1 MSSTLIL
8 GALVALAVL
17 LWLLWEA
24 RDSRKEAATRAA
36 AEDFAGLGVVIPT
49 SLHPEIDPNIC
60 MGSGACVAI
69 CPEHGP
75 LGLIANRAV
84 LVNPLGCVGHGA
96 CEAAC
101 PVDAIR
107 LVFGSKTRGVELPQI
122 GPTFETNQPGVFI
135 VGELGGMGLIKNAVS
150 QGAQA
155 AGHIHKGGPNGVRR
169 GVDGALD
176 ALVVGAGPAGISAT
190 LGLMEAKL
198 RTLLVDREALG
209 GTITHFPRA
218 KVVMTGPLELPLF
231 GTVKKR
237 TMSKEKLV
245 ELWAE
250 IMAKCSLPLAT
261 GHLVQSIQP
270 EGDGMWR
277 IRSETSEWRAANV
290 VLALGMRGSPR
301 KLGVPGEEL
310 PKVVYRLIEPDP
322 FEGQHVLVVG
332 GGNSAVESALA
343 LADYGRC
350 ASVAI
355 SYRRDAFARCRG
367 DNRRRIDE
375 LIKSGRVQAL
385 MPSTLEAIEPAR
397 VLFKQDGSV
406 RELRNDAVIAQ
417 IGGTSPADLLKTFG
431 INLISKYGER

>member
-36 AEDFAGLGVVIPT
+36 AEDFAGLGEVIPT

-169 GVDGALD
+169 GVNGALD

-190 LGLMEAKL
+190 LGLMEGKL

-231 GTVKKR
+231 GAVKKR

-245 ELWAE
+245 ELWTE

-277 IRSETSEWRAANV
+277 VRSETSEWRAANV

-397 VLFKQDGSV
+397 VLVKQDGSV